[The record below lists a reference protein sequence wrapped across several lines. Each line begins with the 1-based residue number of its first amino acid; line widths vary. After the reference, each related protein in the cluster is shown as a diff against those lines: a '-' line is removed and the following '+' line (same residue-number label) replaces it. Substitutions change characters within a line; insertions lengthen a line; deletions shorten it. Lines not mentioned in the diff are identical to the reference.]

1 MRISI
6 VTNTIYR
13 KEPSYVAITDEL
25 KTEWCSAHGVEY
37 IRSSYNPHPD
47 LHPVW
52 CKPSVLLRFFA
63 GRDWLVWMDADA
75 APVGDVVLA
84 GLLASAGDRVVM
96 ARDINGW
103 NAGVFAV
110 PCTDFG
116 RHLLGTVDSHA
127 HDAAYQ
133 LGFREQQ
140 CMADIFDHCPDVVFE
155 PPREF
160 GWNCYPN
167 IYNRQG
173 DPNIYKR
180 GDFCLHIPGASDA
193 ARERIFK
200 EVLNEIHTLR
210 KP

>member
-13 KEPSYVAITDEL
+13 AEPSYVAITDEL

-63 GRDWLVWMDADA
+63 CRDWLVWMDADA
-75 APVGDVVLA
+75 APVGDRVLD
-84 GLLASAGDRVVM
+84 GVLDGAGDRVVM

-116 RHLLGTVDSHA
+116 RHFLGAVDSHS

-133 LGFREQQ
+133 CGFREQQ
-140 CMADIFDHCPDVVFE
+140 CMADIFEACPDVVFE
-155 PPREF
+155 PPRGF
-160 GWNCYPN
+160 GWNCYPD
-167 IYNRQG
+167 IYNRAG
-173 DPNIYKR
+173 DPNIYKN

-193 ARERIFK
+193 TRERIFK